1 MIPPEIRRIVYVGAA
16 IVLLVF
22 AVLALSWCADRAR
35 LKTLEDEATASNA
48 RMGSAQDAI
57 QTIGENAE
65 ANTATRAEVED
76 ATNEIRSIQDPVERD
91 RVARQ
96 RLCKLQARA
105 CPE

>member
-1 MIPPEIRRIVYVGAA
+1 MTRFMNLRGYLILAAVVVAMI
-16 IVLLVF
+16 LLM
-22 AVLALSWCADRAR
+22 SWCSDRAR
-35 LKTLEDEATASNA
+35 LKTMKAEATVSSA
-48 RMGSAQDAI
+48 RMGAAQDAI
-57 QTIGENAE
+57 ETIGENAK

-105 CPE
+105 CP

>member
-1 MIPPEIRRIVYVGAA
+1 MSRFLNLRGYLILAA
-16 IVLLVF
+16 VVVALILVM
-22 AVLALSWCADRAR
+22 SWCSDRAR
-35 LKTLEDEATASNA
+35 LKTMKAEATVSSA

-57 QTIGENAE
+57 ETIGENAK
-65 ANTATRAEVED
+65 ANTVTRAEVED

-105 CPE
+105 CP